1 VIHHH
6 RNTKVIFAVL
16 DMVQMQTPEELPYTN
31 SIPGSTPNNTP
42 SDTMSTTSTATGYLD
57 KPWLL
62 ASQTPYKLVN
72 AIIIDPVEG
81 QLMKGASVTIEGG
94 LITEISFEEGSQL
107 PQQSSTGH
115 EPTVID
121 LQGTYLCPGLIDAHV
136 HVTATPGEIGLKG
149 TYKNISA
156 SMNHYR
162 TTFLVKEMLLRGF
175 TTARDCGGA
184 DAALKEAIAEW
195 LIPGPRLLISGHA
208 LSQTGGHGDQRDAHA
223 DDDPTT
229 KCCGG
234 HKPGIGRICDGVT
247 ECMAAV
253 RDEMRKGADFIKI
266 MAGGGVSS
274 KLNNLGHSQFLP
286 EEISAITRTAKS
298 FDTYVTAHAYSNR
311 AMRHAVENGAV
322 GIEHGNFL
330 DQETAKFLAEK
341 KVYFTPTLATYSTLM
356 IPPFDQYISGTS
368 KTKNAM
374 VMRSGL
380 ESLKIAEEAGV
391 AICFGSDLMA
401 GMQRFQS
408 NEFTIRA
415 NVLSSLSILQSATVN
430 PARMMGLENEIGR
443 IACGLSADIVVLKK
457 NPLEDV
463 TILDDRDNILAVI
476 KEGRVAKSCLENFP
490 VDTIKGP
497 W

>member
-1 VIHHH
+1 
-6 RNTKVIFAVL
+6 
-16 DMVQMQTPEELPYTN
+16 MVQVQMSLPYTN
-31 SIPGSTPNNTP
+31 V
-42 SDTMSTTSTATGYLD
+42 TTSNDISNTSPATGYLD

-62 ASQTPYKLVN
+62 PIQISYNLINVS
-72 AIIIDPVEG
+72 IVDPVEG
-81 QLMKGASVTIEGG
+81 QLINNASVTINDGR
-94 LITEISFEEGSQL
+94 ITGIFSGETKNQAE
-107 PQQSSTGH
+107 SSILEDGA
-115 EPTVID
+115 TVVD
-121 LQGTYLCPGLIDAHV
+121 LGGTYMCPGLIDAHV
-136 HVTATPGEIGLKG
+136 HVTATPGEVGLKG

-208 LSQTGGHGDQRDAHA
+208 LSQTGGHGDQRDTHT
-223 DDDPTT
+223 DEDPTT

-234 HKPGIGRICDGVT
+234 HKPGIGRLCDGTT
-247 ECMAAV
+247 ECITAV

-286 EEISAITRTAKS
+286 EEISAITRTAAS

-330 DQETAKFLAEK
+330 DEETAKYLAEK

-356 IPPFDQYISGTS
+356 IPPFDQYITGTS
-368 KTKNAM
+368 KTKNAI
-374 VMRSGL
+374 VMKSGL
-380 ESLKIAEEAGV
+380 ESLRIAEDAGV
-391 AICFGSDLMA
+391 TICYGSDLMA
-401 GMQRFQS
+401 GMQRYQT
-408 NEFTIRA
+408 NEFTIRSK
-415 NVLSSLSILQSATVN
+415 VLSSLSVLRSATIN
-430 PARMMGLENEIGR
+430 PAKMMGLENEIGR
-443 IACGLSADIVVLKK
+443 IACGLSADFLILKE
-457 NPLEDV
+457 NPLKDV
-463 TILDDRDNILAVI
+463 RVLDNRDCILAVV
-476 KEGRVAKSCLENFP
+476 KEGRVARSSLEQFP
-490 VDTIKGP
+490 VDSIKGL